1 MLVNDKG
8 KVMTIVG
15 DVDAENRN
23 IGVFNK
29 DGKVGQTWDI
39 IYADEMP
46 ADLKKGDLNKDWGMI
61 IEEPFY
67 VISNLPTGRYLD
79 VLGRN
84 MVIKTRNGFPSQE
97 WYFHQQSRTIK
108 NKKNNLSWDI
118 KNAGK
123 TTDMQTWNTNSG
135 WFQLFKWN
143 KDEGNFYNVKDLR
156 VLDVAGGVDAE
167 ATNVQVWKKN
177 GSKAQSWKLT
187 YVKDA
192 AKIQTKGLNKNFGLE
207 IERPFFIVS
216 KMWMNRVVECVGASN
231 LVLRTLRK
239 TNKGQQFFLDDKT
252 QTIVSNQWKDR
263 SITIQSDGNSNN
275 LYMTTTNAR
284 WFQLFRW

>member
-118 KNAGK
+118 QNAGK
-123 TTDMQTWNTNSG
+123 TTNMQTWNTNSG
-135 WFQLFKWN
+135 WF
-143 KDEGNFYNVKDLR
+143 
-156 VLDVAGGVDAE
+156 
-167 ATNVQVWKKN
+167 
-177 GSKAQSWKLT
+177 
-187 YVKDA
+187 
-192 AKIQTKGLNKNFGLE
+192 
-207 IERPFFIVS
+207 
-216 KMWMNRVVECVGASN
+216 
-231 LVLRTLRK
+231 
-239 TNKGQQFFLDDKT
+239 
-252 QTIVSNQWKDR
+252 
-263 SITIQSDGNSNN
+263 
-275 LYMTTTNAR
+275 
-284 WFQLFRW
+284 